1 MLIFDADTPLTY
13 QSKTSIV
20 NNQKAMNEMKRNNK
34 CHEAND
40 EIGLNMCLTEMFT
53 DRRDKHRETFVNAWT
68 QQGKVNFYTTDIP
81 IIYPSQ
87 HTYIYECP
95 ENFSH
100 VLYLI

>member
-53 DRRDKHRETFVNAWT
+53 DRRDKHREKFVNAWT
-68 QQGKVNFYTTDIP
+68 QQGKINFIRQ
-81 IIYPSQ
+81 IYQ
-87 HTYIYECP
+87 LFIHHNIHIYMNVRKIFHTYFI
-95 ENFSH
+95 
-100 VLYLI
+100 